1 MGDLEVISRLMTVMK
16 IEIKDVFNGMALDKA
31 PGLDGLSVEFYQR
44 YWDIIGM
51 DVTAAVDFFFATG
64 KMPDSWKAT
73 FITLILR

>member
-1 MGDLEVISRLMTVMK
+1 
-16 IEIKDVFNGMALDKA
+16 MAPDKA
-31 PGLDGLSVEFYQR
+31 LGLDRLSVEFYQR